1 MKLLTNT
8 IRYFSLSLLFG
19 LAALPATAQVDLAG
33 YNSPYV
39 FQTSTNAY
47 NWGNTMPVQFSIA
60 NYGSTAYTGTFNV
73 GFYLSRDTT
82 ITNSDDCLLGKAT
95 WDTSVLCSST
105 SGSMLPGYAY
115 PGSVNVPLPTVSPF
129 TGTPPPTNFYVA
141 MWVDCDNQV
150 AESNKTNNKNQGAG
164 KDRTASTVTI
174 TVAVPHILATNSTAP
189 YTNLTVNFSNVAN
202 DGPGNAVGVQTVTV
216 INSGSAFLT
225 VSGVSL
231 TGSTNF
237 TLTSIIDSAQSRFI
251 IPASLPQTPQQI
263 YPFGQE
269 TWVFTLQFDPT
280 TNGAATGTLTIT
292 NNDPN
297 TPVLNISL
305 SGTGVPTPQI
315 ALTTPTSLVN
325 FGGQVNDGAGGFQT
339 TNDIFIQNNG
349 SGPLT
354 VSRNGISLLTGTQ
367 FSILSIT
374 SSTNGTIILTGG
386 SKTIAPFGS
395 ETWDIK
401 VRFDPLTVGV
411 LNDSLK
417 ILSNDTNNPTFIVP
431 LQGQGLNPAKLV
443 VADAIG
449 VISNRTEIFPGVDAD
464 GPGLQQA
471 TTNLTL
477 QNYGDVP
484 IIIPTNGL
492 RFNSTTQFLVGSIVS
507 STAGVI
513 NLLTNSAQIAPDT
526 NETWTVTLVFDPA
539 VAGTLTNTLSIYASH
554 LLTKTTAVVTNVP
567 VSGTGLTRASLIVSN
582 SVSPT
587 NNLAVNFGTVLND
600 GTGGTKGLATLTL
613 WNRGTTNL
621 IIGQN
626 GLTFSGGAGYSVVSV
641 VSSTRG
647 PVDLTSATIAMRT
660 IAPVQAEFWTVTLA
674 FDPAANGL
682 SSSTLSIASNDQQ
695 NPTTQIALTGTG
707 ATPNITLNT
716 PASQLNVSADS
727 LFTLTWQT
735 TYPLTNALIT
745 LYLDANNNPPAG
757 LMPIATGI
765 QNGTGNSYTWQSSP
779 AFIGTN
785 YYVYATMTD
794 GSVTGSSF
802 AAGRLKIDPVGAFQF
817 LSSIV
822 ATNASYVYNYA
833 YNGVTYTGTNQLAL
847 GANVIYVTNGSAIY
861 QIIITRVPL
870 LAQVDA
876 VQYNQLNQVSTTT
889 NGNGIVTTLTYD
901 QMGRVVRRQSSNG
914 AVVTYAYDVF
924 GNRTNMTDYT
934 GTTFYQYDDL
944 NRLTAVTYSKD
955 NILGNADDLVL
966 SYEYDLAGNKTAI
979 VYPGGERI
987 QYTYDNAGRMSTVNN
1002 VTRSLLFQYTYNP
1015 VTGQL
1020 TKLTRPNGIETDYSY
1035 DGMGRL
1041 TNILHQTTSGG
1052 ALKAQYGYTLDAIGK
1067 ATLLTIKLPS
1077 GTRLEQYNYDYFDRL
1092 TNAVYADNGVISA
1105 NSLSVSYTYDGN
1117 GNRLTMTTKTNN
1129 AVTEIRSYIYG
1140 NENRLLAVTNQS
1152 GALIASYAYDPAGNR
1167 LQKVTTN
1174 NTAFYTYDERNLM
1187 TSYGDKTNQIAY
1199 TCNGDAQRVSQT
1211 LSSALTTYIIDP
1223 SRSPFEVVQERNGST
1238 VTASYTFG
1246 ATRLATWNGSA
1257 VTFELTDQLGSV
1269 RLVTDAGGNVIQ
1281 SYNYDAFGANR

>member
-1 MKLLTNT
+1 MKLLTNIT
-8 IRYFSLSLLFG
+8 RCFSLFLLFG
-19 LAALPATAQVDLAG
+19 LATLPATAQVDLAG

-39 FQTSTNAY
+39 FQVSPTYIS
-47 NWGNTMPVQFSIA
+47 WGNTMTVQFSIA
-60 NYGSTAYTGTFNV
+60 NLGSSYFYGTFNV

-82 ITNSDDCLLGKAT
+82 ITNSDDYLLGKLA
-95 WDTSVLCSST
+95 WNTSVMCSST
-105 SGSMLPGYAY
+105 AGYMLPGYTYGGIATI
-115 PGSVNVPLPTVSPF
+115 PLPSVSPF
-129 TGTPPPTNFYVA
+129 TENPPATNFYVA

-150 AESNKTNNKNQGAG
+150 AESNKNNNKNQGAG
-164 KDRTASTVTI
+164 IDRTASTITI
-174 TVAVPHILATNSTAP
+174 TNPVPHILATSSTAP
-189 YTNLTVNFSNVAN
+189 YTNLTVNFTNVVN

-216 INSGSAFLT
+216 INTGGALLNVTGIGLSGNP
-225 VSGVSL
+225 
-231 TGSTNF
+231 NF
-237 TLTSIIDSAQSRFI
+237 TLTSIADSYASTFI
-251 IPASLPQTPQQI
+251 APTGPTPQTPYAIQTD
-263 YPFGQE
+263 GQE
-269 TWVFTLQFDPT
+269 AWVFTLQFDPT
-280 TNGAATGTLTIT
+280 TNGLATGTLTIT
-292 NNDPN
+292 NNDPH
-297 TPVLNISL
+297 TPVLSVSL
-305 SGTGVPTPQI
+305 SGNGVAMPQL
-315 ALTTPTSLVN
+315 ALTTPSSLIN

-339 TNDIFIQNNG
+339 TLDILIQNNG

-354 VSRNGISLLTGTQ
+354 VSQNGISLLTGTQ

-374 SSTNGTIILTGG
+374 SSTNGTINLTNG
-386 SKTIAPFGS
+386 SKTIAQFGS

-401 VRFDPLTVGV
+401 VRFDPLTVGL
-411 LNDSLK
+411 LNDGLK

-431 LQGQGLNPAKLV
+431 LEGQGLNPAKLV
-443 VADAIG
+443 VSDASG
-449 VISNRTEIFPGVDAD
+449 VISNRTEVFPGVDAD

-471 TTNLTL
+471 TTNITL

-539 VAGTLTNTLSIYASH
+539 VTGTLTNTLSIYASN
-554 LLTKTTAVVTNVP
+554 LLTQTTAVITNVP
-567 VSGTGLTRASLIVSN
+567 VSGTGLTRASLVVSN

-587 NNLAVNFGTVLND
+587 NNLAVSFGTVLND
-600 GTGGTKGLATLTL
+600 GTGRVEGLATLTL

-647 PVDLTSATIAMRT
+647 TVDLTSASIAMRT
-660 IAPVQAEFWTVTLA
+660 IAPVQGEFWTVTLA

-716 PASQLNVSADS
+716 PANQLNVSADS
-727 LFTLTWQT
+727 TFTFNWQT
-735 TYPLTNALIT
+735 TYPLTSASIT
-745 LYLDANNNPPAG
+745 LYLDANNNPASG

-765 QNGTGNSYTWQSSP
+765 PNGASNSYTWQASP
-779 AFIGTN
+779 AFSGTN

-794 GSVTGSSF
+794 GTVSGSSF
-802 AAGRLKIDPVGAFQF
+802 AAGQLKIDPVGTFQL

-822 ATNASYVYNYA
+822 ATNASYTYQYA
-833 YNGVTYTGTNQLAL
+833 FNGVTYTGTNTLAL
-847 GANVIYVTNGSAIY
+847 GANVIYVTNGTAVY
-861 QIIITRVPL
+861 QFIVTRVPV

-876 VQYNQLNQVSTTT
+876 VQYNQLNQVTTTT

-901 QMGRVVRRQSSNG
+901 QMGLLVQRQSSNG
-914 AVVTYAYDVF
+914 ALVTYAYDVL

-944 NRLTAVTYSKD
+944 NRLTAVIYSKD

-966 SYEYDLAGNKTAI
+966 SYEYDLAGNETAI

-987 QYTYDNAGRMSTVNN
+987 QYTYDNAGRISTADN
-1002 VTRSLLFQYTYNP
+1002 VTRTLLFQYTYNP

-1052 ALKAQYGYTLDAIGK
+1052 VLVAQYGYTLDAVGK
-1067 ATLLTIKLPS
+1067 TTLVTIKLQG
-1077 GTRLEQYNYDYFDRL
+1077 GTRLEQYGFDYFDRL

-1105 NSLSVSYTYDGN
+1105 NSLNVSYTYDGN
-1117 GNRLTMTTKTNN
+1117 GNRLAMTTKTNN
-1129 AVTEIRSYIYG
+1129 AVTEIRSYTYG
-1140 NENRLLAVTNQS
+1140 NENRLLTVTNQS

-1167 LQKVTTN
+1167 IQKVTTN

-1211 LSSALTTYIIDP
+1211 VNDALTTYIINP
-1223 SRSPFEVVQERNGST
+1223 SSSPFEVVQERNGSGAI
-1238 VTASYTFG
+1238 TASYTFG

-1269 RLVTDAGGNVIQ
+1269 RLVTDARRECD
-1281 SYNYDAFGANR
+1281 SEL

>member
-1 MKLLTNT
+1 MKPITHI
-8 IRYFSLSLLFG
+8 IRCFSLVLWFG
-19 LAALPATAQVDLAG
+19 MTALTANAQVDLGG
-33 YNSPYV
+33 YNQPYAFQVSPRT
-39 FQTSTNAY
+39 F
-47 NWGNTMPVQFSIA
+47 NWGNGSSMSVQLSIA
-60 NYGSTAYTGTFNV
+60 NFGSSAYSGSFNV
-73 GFYLSRDTT
+73 AFYLSRDTT
-82 ITNSDDCLLGKAT
+82 ITNSDDYLLGKLT
-95 WDTSVLCSST
+95 WNTSVI
-105 SGSMLPGYAY
+105 SGGYMLPGSAY
-115 PGSVNVPLPTVSPF
+115 GAVANIPLPSANPF
-129 TGTPPPTNFYVA
+129 TGNPTNFYVA

-150 AESNKTNNKNQGAG
+150 AESNKSNNKNQGAG
-164 KDRTASTVTI
+164 LDRDASTIAI
-174 TVAVPHILATNSTAP
+174 TYAVPQILVTNSTAP

-202 DGPGNAVGVQTVTV
+202 DGPGNTVGAQTVTV
-216 INSGSAFLT
+216 FNTGSAFLT

-231 TGSTNF
+231 TGNTNF
-237 TLTSIIDSAQSRFI
+237 TLTSIVDSAQSRFI
-251 IPASLPQTPQQI
+251 IPASLPQSPLQI

-269 TWVFTLQFDPT
+269 TWVFNLQFDPT
-280 TNGAATGTLTIT
+280 TNGPATGTLTIT

-297 TPVLNISL
+297 TPVLNITL
-305 SGTGVPTPQI
+305 SGTGVAVPRI
-315 ALTTPTSLVN
+315 ALTTPASLIN

-349 SGPLT
+349 SGTLT

-374 SSTNGTIILTGG
+374 SSTNGTISLTGG

-513 NLLTNSAQIAPDT
+513 NLLTNSAQLAPDT

-539 VAGTLTNTLSIYASH
+539 VAGTLTNTLSIYASN
-554 LLTKTTAVVTNVP
+554 LLTQTTAVITNVP
-567 VSGTGLTRASLIVSN
+567 VNGTGLTRASLVVSN
-582 SVSPT
+582 SISLT
-587 NNLAVNFGTVLND
+587 NNLAINFGTVLND
-600 GTGGTKGLATLTL
+600 GTGGVEGLATLTL

-641 VSSTRG
+641 FSSTRG
-647 PVDLTSATIAMRT
+647 TVDLTSATIAMRT

-727 LFTLTWQT
+727 LFTFTWQT

-745 LYLDANNNPPAG
+745 LYLDANNNPAAG
-757 LMPIATGI
+757 LMSIATGI

-779 AFIGTN
+779 VFIGTN

-794 GSVTGSSF
+794 GSVTGSNF

-901 QMGRVVRRQSSNG
+901 QMGRLVRRQSSNG
-914 AVVTYAYDVF
+914 ALVTYAYDVL

-934 GTTFYQYDDL
+934 GTTFYQWDDL

-987 QYTYDNAGRMSTVNN
+987 QYTYDNAGRISTVTN
-1002 VTRSLLFQYTYNP
+1002 VTRNLAFKYSYNP
-1015 VTGQL
+1015 ANGQL
-1020 TKLTRPNGIETDYSY
+1020 T
-1035 DGMGRL
+1035 
-1041 TNILHQTTSGG
+1041 
-1052 ALKAQYGYTLDAIGK
+1052 
-1067 ATLLTIKLPS
+1067 
-1077 GTRLEQYNYDYFDRL
+1077 
-1092 TNAVYADNGVISA
+1092 
-1105 NSLSVSYTYDGN
+1105 
-1117 GNRLTMTTKTNN
+1117 
-1129 AVTEIRSYIYG
+1129 EI
-1140 NENRLLAVTNQS
+1140 
-1152 GALIASYAYDPAGNR
+1152 DPA
-1167 LQKVTTN
+1167 Q
-1174 NTAFYTYDERNLM
+1174 
-1187 TSYGDKTNQIAY
+1187 
-1199 TCNGDAQRVSQT
+1199 
-1211 LSSALTTYIIDP
+1211 
-1223 SRSPFEVVQERNGST
+1223 
-1238 VTASYTFG
+1238 
-1246 ATRLATWNGSA
+1246 WH
-1257 VTFELTDQLGSV
+1257 
-1269 RLVTDAGGNVIQ
+1269 
-1281 SYNYDAFGANR
+1281 